1 MDASPPSAQLATRL
15 GLAESDAL
23 RLALRHTSYV
33 NEQGGDRGD
42 SNERLEFLGD
52 AVVGLLVA
60 EALYRRFPASA
71 EGELTLL
78 RAWLVRRQMLAAWA
92 RELDL
97 GALVLL
103 GQGEDQPRSRERDT
117 LLAETFEAVIGAIY
131 LEQGFGATRSLL
143 APFLDA
149 ELDRADVFERAVD
162 PKSRLQWRS
171 QALFGI
177 TPRYEEVE
185 IVGPHHDPTYTCR
198 VIYGPNRSATGVGIG
213 KRQAQKAAAKNALA
227 DLDRQSLDEP
237 AGAAPS

>member
-1 MDASPPSAQLATRL
+1 
-15 GLAESDAL
+15 
-23 RLALRHTSYV
+23 
-33 NEQGGDRGD
+33 
-42 SNERLEFLGD
+42 
-52 AVVGLLVA
+52 VA
-60 EALYRRFPASA
+60 EALYRRFPTSA

-78 RAWLVRRQMLAAWA
+78 RAWLVRRQTLAAWA

-97 GALVLL
+97 GALVQL
-103 GQGEDQPRSRERDT
+103 GQGEDKPRSRERDT

-131 LEQGFGATRSLL
+131 LEQGFGAAQSLL
-143 APFLDA
+143 EPFLDA

-171 QALFGI
+171 QALFGT

-198 VIYGPNRSATGVGIG
+198 VVYGPDRSAIGVGVG

-227 DLDRQSLDEP
+227 DLDGQALGEP
-237 AGAAPS
+237 VGAGSS